1 MRIWAWALVALG
13 LALGQGVVQG
23 LTERELEAVLKEAD
37 IPYERRGQGEYR
49 LEMAGL
55 EKVWLYL
62 DFCQEERCG
71 VLSLSAGFSLDEAP
85 SLDLVN
91 AWNREHRFSRAY
103 LNEEGD
109 VWVESDLDLTGGVS
123 LGAVIAFLRL
133 FAEEILPD
141 FMDHIG
147 FSP

>member
-1 MRIWAWALVALG
+1 MAWVLLGLG
-13 LALGQGVVQG
+13 LALGQGVVKG
-23 LTERELEAVLKEAD
+23 LTEKELEAVLKGAE
-37 IPYERRGQGEYR
+37 IPHERQGPGEYR

-55 EKVWLYL
+55 KKVWLYL

-71 VLSLSAGFSLDEAP
+71 VLSLSAGFSLEETP

-91 AWNREHRFSRAY
+91 AWNRERRFSRAY
-103 LNEEGD
+103 VDEEGD
-109 VWVESDLDLTGGVS
+109 LWVESDLDLTGGVS
-123 LGAVIAFLRL
+123 LGAVTAFLRL
-133 FAEEILPD
+133 FAQEILPD